1 MTRAENSGMI
11 ELMEPSITEKR
22 TVDVTGLPDE
32 AVKAVETLVS
42 SLRQQTS
49 NGTSLSSYEDWSRSL
64 RAWVAS
70 HPPVTHVV
78 DWSRE
83 SIYAGRGE

>member
-1 MTRAENSGMI
+1 MI
-11 ELMEPSITEKR
+11 EIMEYSITEKR

-32 AVKAVETLVS
+32 AVKAVETLVTS
-42 SLRQQTS
+42 FRQQAS
-49 NGTSLSSYEDWSRSL
+49 NGTSLSSYEDWTRSL
-64 RAWVAS
+64 RAWAGS
-70 HPPVTHVV
+70 HPPVTHSV